1 MRTDLDH
8 LPAAKQRELEE
19 VVRMLFA
26 DFREATE
33 NATGRKKSARILKI
47 ILFGSYARGDWV
59 DAPFDANQYKSDMD
73 ILVIVNQKEMT
84 DVAAYWSVAEQRL
97 IDAYL
102 IERRIKTPVHFIVHS
117 LQQVNQGLSHGR
129 VFFMEIAEQ
138 GIALYDADGRE
149 LAKPKPKTPQ
159 QASEAAQEY
168 FDEYFGEA
176 MQCFEVAKFGIE
188 KSFVKKAAFDL
199 HQTTERLYQAI
210 LLTLTFYTPYD
221 HNIAFLRVQA
231 EGRNPSLFDVW
242 PRGSRKERAMFQKLK
257 DAYVKARYSR
267 HYQISL
273 EELNWLAERIELLG
287 RKTHEICLKH
297 ITALRENADSS
308 SSFPLPAVEVL
319 DSSEKSGSSSIN

>member
-1 MRTDLDH
+1 
-8 LPAAKQRELEE
+8 
-19 VVRMLFA
+19 
-26 DFREATE
+26 
-33 NATGRKKSARILKI
+33 
-47 ILFGSYARGDWV
+47 
-59 DAPFDANQYKSDMD
+59 MD

-159 QASEAAQEY
+159 QAYEAAQEY

-319 DSSEKSGSSSIN
+319 DSSEKSGSSRIN

>member
-26 DFREATE
+26 VFREATE

-159 QASEAAQEY
+159 QAYEAAQEY

-176 MQCFEVAKFGIE
+176 MQCFEVAKLVS
-188 KSFVKKAAFDL
+188 KNRSL
-199 HQTTERLYQAI
+199 RRQP
-210 LLTLTFYTPYD
+210 LTFIKP
-221 HNIAFLRVQA
+221 LRDCIRQ
-231 EGRNPSLFDVW
+231 F
-242 PRGSRKERAMFQKLK
+242 
-257 DAYVKARYSR
+257 
-267 HYQISL
+267 
-273 EELNWLAERIELLG
+273 
-287 RKTHEICLKH
+287 C
-297 ITALRENADSS
+297 
-308 SSFPLPAVEVL
+308 
-319 DSSEKSGSSSIN
+319 

>member
-19 VVRMLFA
+19 VVRILFA
-26 DFREATE
+26 EFREATE
-33 NATGRKKSARILKI
+33 NAAGRKKSARILKI

-73 ILVIVNQKEMT
+73 ILVIVNQKELA

-102 IERRIKTPVHFIVHS
+102 IEKRINTPVHFIVHS

-138 GIALYDADGRE
+138 GIALYEADDRE
-149 LAKPKPKTPQ
+149 LAKPKPKTP
-159 QASEAAQEY
+159 SEAAAAAQEY
-168 FDEYFGEA
+168 FDEYFPDA
-176 MQCFEVAKFGIE
+176 MRRFEGAKFHIE
-188 KSFVKKAAFDL
+188 KGHTKQAAFDL
-199 HQTTERLYQAI
+199 HQTAEGLYQAI

-221 HNIAFLRVQA
+221 HNIAFLRLQA
-231 EGRNPSLFDVW
+231 EGRDATLFDIW

-257 DAYVKARYSR
+257 DAYVKARYSK
-267 HYQISL
+267 HYHIDL
-273 EELNWLAERIELLG
+273 EELNWLAERVEALG
-287 RKTHEICLKH
+287 RATHTICTAH
-297 ITALRENADSS
+297 IAKLA
-308 SSFPLPAVEVL
+308 
-319 DSSEKSGSSSIN
+319 EKARH